1 MIRLPFFPV
10 AATICAIALTAG
22 AAPAADAQA
31 QGAPIRATTATAPAP
46 TPLTYADLVDMALPA
61 DLVAKLQVLKASR
74 LKPAESPGLAPG
86 KARFYIEG
94 TTQALLVGPATGE
107 SMRFLADVPLDAKG
121 KPPKLSKLPVLVL
134 ARTVPGKPGD
144 LALVAP
150 DAMLPWSAELEQ
162 KLRAILTETVQP
174 DAPPHITALREALH
188 VPGNLAGEGETQ
200 LFFAT
205 EGGKPVSLSIV
216 RRPGMGSSWG
226 VSFSEIVD
234 QAARPPAPESLAWYR
249 LACSLP
255 ETLPDSANIS
265 PTPQERRIA
274 AEDYAQVVREL
285 GPCTRS
291 RPRS

>member
-1 MIRLPFFPV
+1 MSTGDAKAQPQAAPIR
-10 AATICAIALTAG
+10 TAG
-22 AAPAADAQA
+22 AVAPAAS
-31 QGAPIRATTATAPAP
+31 
-46 TPLTYADLVDMALPA
+46 PLTYADLVDLALPA
-61 DLVAKLQVLKASR
+61 DFVAKVQVRKASR
-74 LKPAESPGLAPG
+74 LKPADSPGIAPG
-86 KARFYIEG
+86 RVRFYIEA
-94 TTQALLVGPATGE
+94 TTQALLIGPATGE
-107 SMRFLADVPLDAKG
+107 SVRFLADVPLDAKG
-121 KPPKLSKLPVLVL
+121 KPPKLNKLPVLVL
-134 ARTVPGKPGD
+134 ARTVPGKPAD

-162 KLRAILTETVQP
+162 KLRAILTEMVQP

-205 EGGKPVSLSIV
+205 EGGKPVSLSII
-216 RRPGMGSSWG
+216 RRPGMDTTWG

-255 ETLPDSANIS
+255 ATLPDRANIS
-265 PTPQERRIA
+265 PSAQLRRVA

-285 GPCTRS
+285 GPCARTRTQ
-291 RPRS
+291 P